1 MNALARH
8 AVAAL
13 LNAASPDVDF
23 DFTTAEVIDLVQDA
37 FASGDFET
45 AQEPS
50 RRGERGGLPAE
61 LTLPSSVS

>member
-1 MNALARH
+1 M
-8 AVAAL
+8 AAL

-45 AQEPS
+45 AKNLLAAANEAGCP
-50 RRGERGGLPAE
+50 LN
-61 LTLPSSVS
+61 